1 MEFLSRPAN
10 NVMDMYAWMF
20 VQAWFMPYYVIGKQD
35 EWKQWVGSSLNGWK
49 TGNICKP

>member
-1 MEFLSRPAN
+1 VYSLQQAN
-10 NVMDMYAWMF
+10 NFMDLYAWMF
-20 VQAWFMPYYVIGKQD
+20 VQAWFMPHYMIGKQD